1 MVLCALRPMY
11 LRIAHAGP
19 NSALVEQREV
29 PLEVEV
35 VLERGVGRVAEARLV
50 AAAQLVVRRGRLA
63 RLARLARDA
72 GGLAAPA
79 EPVPATLWR
88 RARAV
93 AT

>member
-63 RLARLARDA
+63 RLARDA